1 MRKFPYLIELN
12 ASGAIC
18 SFVQEEEISMLS
30 DWQQQQ
36 TTKAK
41 KTVNDFIGI
50 VAISHK
56 TYLLADSY
64 SNLQ

>member
-1 MRKFPYLIELN
+1 
-12 ASGAIC
+12 
-18 SFVQEEEISMLS
+18 MLS

-56 TYLLADSY
+56 THKTYLLGDSY
-64 SNLQ
+64 LKLQ